1 MANLGECFTCE
12 SCGAPLPG
20 GMARRGRGELSQSR
34 SAVWSAV
41 ALILFVD
48 VLYVVLWMTSLVSL
62 DGKAIVPMAID
73 LLLGIALLRGRRGAR
88 IWMLIRVVLGLVVFG
103 IMWGI
108 QGDYSS
114 VAMQAGYSLA
124 IIVLLTGSGTRARI
138 ASGVT
143 VFVVGAV
150 ASVVMVAAPSSVA
163 RQEVLASGEPD
174 IPSHFST
181 YTEEAVFSI
190 SVPAEWS
197 VAPDVI
203 VAEWAEARA
212 ESLTSGGD
220 SAAVEYLFLAGVM
233 SSDGYYPAV
242 SVVRYPRTLLA
253 WTLDAVV
260 KGESQWERENMQ
272 GYREHSQVRTLVGG
286 KDAILVNWEEEEPGW
301 GTWQYLELYT
311 LDGGVVWKV
320 TCSSEK
326 GDFGE
331 YAGDFNSVVRSLRIL
346 R

>member
-1 MANLGECFTCE
+1 MNAGERATCE
-12 SCGAPLPG
+12 SCGASLRGNMTRKG
-20 GMARRGRGELSQSR
+20 GGELSQGR

-41 ALILFVD
+41 ALILLVD
-48 VLYVVLWMTSLVSL
+48 VLYIVFWMTSLVSL

-73 LLLGIALLRGRRGAR
+73 LLLGIGLLRGRRGAR
-88 IWMLIRVVLGLVVFG
+88 IWMLVRMALGLVVFG

-114 VAMQAGYSLA
+114 LSMQAGYSLA

-138 ASGVT
+138 ASGIA

-150 ASVVMVAAPSSVA
+150 VSAVMVAAPSSVA
-163 RQEVLASGEPD
+163 RQEVLTSGEPD

-181 YTEEAVFSI
+181 HTEEGVFSI
-190 SVPAEWS
+190 SIPAEWS

-203 VAEWAEARA
+203 VEEWAKAIA

-220 SAAVEYLFLAGVM
+220 SADVEYLFLAGVM

-242 SVVRYPRTLLA
+242 SVVTYPRTLLA

-260 KGESQWERENMQ
+260 RGESQWERENMQ
-272 GYREHSQVRTLVGG
+272 GYHEHSQVKTLVGG
-286 KDAILVNWEEEEPGW
+286 KEAILVNWEVQEPGR
-301 GTWQYLELYT
+301 GMWQYFELYT

-320 TCSSEK
+320 TCASQK
-326 GDFGE
+326 GDFDTF
-331 YAGDFNSVVRSLRIL
+331 AGDFDSVVRSLRIL